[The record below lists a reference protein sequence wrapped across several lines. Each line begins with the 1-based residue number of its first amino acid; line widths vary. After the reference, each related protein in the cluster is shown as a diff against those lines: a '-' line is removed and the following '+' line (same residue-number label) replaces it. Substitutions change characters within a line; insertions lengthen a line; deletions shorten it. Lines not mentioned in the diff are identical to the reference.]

1 MDIDLARLRETVGKE
16 IDETLDFVIL
26 AADGRYIYHPDPSRI
41 MARTLSDYA
50 DANRRNELAPVM
62 KQMLSGQTGAAW
74 LDGWDTD
81 EPVGVFYSP
90 ISSTGWVF
98 VSRVP
103 TEVVLSSVRHRTL
116 LNGLALVAAL
126 LLIAGCIYFVA
137 GRIAAPIG
145 ALEHAVMDVS
155 RGDLAARVDESAST
169 TEVRN
174 LAHSF
179 NSMTADLRANV
190 ERLAVEKTARQR
202 MEHDL
207 DIARQIQRGLLP
219 SIQA

>member
-50 DANRRNELAPVM
+50 DANRRNDVAPLV

-126 LLIAGCIYFVA
+126 LLIAGCIYYVA

-145 ALEHAVMDVS
+145 SLGTCSD
-155 RGDLAARVDESAST
+155 GC
-169 TEVRN
+169 
-174 LAHSF
+174 
-179 NSMTADLRANV
+179 
-190 ERLAVEKTARQR
+190 
-202 MEHDL
+202 
-207 DIARQIQRGLLP
+207 
-219 SIQA
+219 